1 MRTLWNEG
9 RVVGYSAYE
18 IYVQKVAEADPT
30 AIPATEKQWLSSS
43 IAAGSSMLVWI
54 EPDDISG
61 QHYRDIQF
69 PESCKLC
76 AANVILASMFVGEGG
91 EVDENGWATI
101 VKSFGNL
108 ISNTSSSSPS
118 GTVNETGTIPVVDNG
133 NLSQD
138 TITQLY
144 DYMKVTDGIVIQ
156 PGTWTL
162 NDNAPPQMN
171 LSPNLNKRP
180 RLRISFA
187 DTVLNGFWL
196 LLTGFTNRTIIGG
209 ITGIR
214 DVVGEPSA
222 DGEFL
227 GPGTFP
233 WSAKVVFSIS
243 PALMN
248 YTSNINYTRQL
259 PIDSDDVTVVSSP
272 IIDMGSVS
280 PETYYEAN
288 YEDSAV
294 DATVSALNVT
304 ATSASILTV
313 YQADLDLPPALYG
326 SNLAAGFTGEATI
339 CPLDTVAPG
348 SVKVYDTKDMAEALE
363 SNVPNNIGMF
373 RDSDLIV
380 YQINTDVTDVD
391 NPKRYVPISE
401 DNTIDLASL
410 MLYSTKYLWFFSLAP
425 GGGNPTQ
432 TDLQD
437 VRGLNGIQVLSGYV
451 SDAFINT
458 YCVDYATAIAA
469 CADGHLGDAR
479 QLQKSYINQ
488 IVAEYGSTS
497 ATNDYRYFF
506 IIQYSRL
513 TSGSGQGKF
522 IPVNIRTHKLEVT
535 LTNER
540 TINVSHGVNFSDSS
554 IVVGDVTVPNTNAIY
569 IGGFWDLG
577 DSTSTSV
584 SQHTDD
590 GVSFVFE
597 DHPVLHNVITQYDL
611 FAYPYTGVPKAPTA
625 SYGTDFIKWFE
636 STPVTTMLSAETL
649 EVMGIHSDYLSLDT
663 QTFLQYAATGRD
675 MTIAMSEVSADAVI
689 PYVQYIYAATDITA
703 VADAGWDWSSAIK
716 ADIQFTAPRSQF
728 DFYKPAMITLYAITV
743 ADDGTVTI
751 GNDITSEVKNS
762 AYHIWASSGQS
773 GKHVTTSVSL
783 SDSFGGLL
791 PLTGSTGTIEASTLK
806 WSDLMAAL
814 GQNQSIDLLG
824 DGLRGMKGSGTNFL
838 ELGNSMRLYIASSA
852 PTGTIPEGSVG
863 IGWGSGVHIYTSGN
877 WS

>member
-18 IYVQKVAEADPT
+18 IYVQKVAESDPT

-61 QHYRDIQF
+61 QHYRDVQF
-69 PESCKLC
+69 PDSCKLC

-91 EVDENGWATI
+91 DVDENGWAMT

-118 GTVNETGTIPVVDNG
+118 GVVGETGTIPVIDDG
-133 NLSQD
+133 DLSQD

-144 DYMKVTDGIVIQ
+144 DYMKVTDGIIIQ
-156 PGTWTL
+156 PGTWTV

-171 LSPNLNKRP
+171 LSPNLNRHP

-209 ITGIR
+209 VTGIR
-214 DVVGEPSA
+214 DVVGDPSA

-248 YTSNINYTRQL
+248 FTTNSNYTRQL
-259 PIDSDDVTVVSSP
+259 PIDADDVTVASAP
-272 IIDMGSVS
+272 IIDMGSVA
-280 PETYYEAN
+280 PETYYETN
-288 YEDSAV
+288 YMDSAV
-294 DATVSALNVT
+294 AATISTLNVT
-304 ATSASILTV
+304 ATNASILTV
-313 YQADLDLPPALYG
+313 YQSDEDLPPALYG
-326 SNLAAGFTGEATI
+326 SNLTAGFTGEASI

-348 SVKVYDTKDMAEALE
+348 NVKIYDTSIMAETLE
-363 SNVPNNIGMF
+363 SNVANNVGMF

-380 YQINTDVTDVD
+380 YQINTDVSDPD
-391 NPKRYVPISE
+391 NPKRYSPISE
-401 DNTIDLASL
+401 DKTIDLASL

-469 CADGHLGDAR
+469 CADGHLGDSR
-479 QLQKSYINQ
+479 QPQKGYIDQ

-497 ATNDYRYFF
+497 AANDYRYFF
-506 IIQYSRL
+506 IIQYSRI

-522 IPVNIRTHKLEVT
+522 IPVNIHTHKLEVT

-540 TINVSHGVNFSDSS
+540 TINVPHGVNFSNSS
-554 IVVGDVTVPNTNAIY
+554 IVVGDVTVPNTNSIY

-590 GVSFVFE
+590 GVGYVFE
-597 DHPVLHNVITQYDL
+597 DHPVLHNVVTQYDL

-625 SYGTDFIKWFE
+625 TYGTDFIKWFE

-675 MTIAMSEVSADAVI
+675 MTVPMASISTDAAI
-689 PYVQYIYAATDITA
+689 PYVQYIYSATDITA
-703 VADAGWDWSSAIK
+703 VADVSWDWSSAIK
-716 ADIQFTAPRSQF
+716 ANIQFTASRSQF
-728 DFYKPAMITLYAITV
+728 DFYKPAMITMYSITV

-824 DGLRGMKGSGTNFL
+824 DGLRGMKGSGSNFL
-838 ELGNSMRLYIASSA
+838 ELANGMRLYIASSA